1 MASPR
6 SRQILNQLK
15 VKDENNKCFECG
27 THNPQWASV
36 TYGIWICLECSG
48 KHRGLGV
55 HLSFVRSISMDKWKD
70 IELEKMKVGGN
81 RLAREFLEAQ
91 PSWNNSMS
99 ISHKYNTKAAALYR
113 DKIATLAQGNS
124 WSPTE
129 SNAIIF
135 QSQKQS
141 EVQQEYSNYQS
152 DMTGSYQN
160 VNSHTVKA
168 QTEYFFARKQSEN
181 ANRPDNIPPNQGGK
195 YSGFGYQMEQPPKSM
210 SQELFDSA
218 VSSLTSGWQVFS
230 SNATKI
236 ASKATENA
244 IKIGELA
251 ALKVGDLGRKGWGD
265 IGGTNTAEQ
274 SQYGVGEHY
283 QNSPNTYS
291 SSNNKQPYSNEKSSL
306 ITNSNMKNST
316 TYPSSDNSN
325 WDWGDE
331 SEQSNNAS
339 INVNVSSKS

>member
-6 SRQILNQLK
+6 TRQILNQLK
-15 VKDENNKCFECG
+15 VKDENNRCFECG

-55 HLSFVRSISMDKWKD
+55 HLSFVRSVSMDKWKD
-70 IELEKMKVGGN
+70 IELEKMRVGGN
-81 RLAREFLEAQ
+81 KLAREFFEAQ
-91 PSWNNSMS
+91 PDWNNSMS
-99 ISHKYNTKAAALYR
+99 ISQKYNTKAAALYK

-129 SNAIIF
+129 SKIMVF

-141 EVQQEYSNYQS
+141 EVQEHSAYQN
-152 DMTGSYQN
+152 DLTASYQN
-160 VNSHTVKA
+160 ANSPAIKA
-168 QTEYFFARKQSEN
+168 QTESFFARRQSEN
-181 ANRPDNIPPNQGGK
+181 ANRPENIPPNQGGK
-195 YSGFGYQMEQPPKSM
+195 YSGFGYQMEAPPKSM
-210 SQELFDSA
+210 SQELFDNA
-218 VSSLTSGWQVFS
+218 VSSLTSGWQIFS
-230 SNATKI
+230 SNASKI

-251 ALKVGDLGRKGWGD
+251 ASKVGDLGRKGWGD

-274 SQYGVGEHY
+274 SQYSVGEHY
-283 QNSPNTYS
+283 QNSSNTYQ
-291 SSNNKQPYSNEKSSL
+291 NNIDKQSCSNEKSSL
-306 ITNSNMKNST
+306 ITGSSMKNST

-325 WDWGDE
+325 WNWGDE
-331 SEQSNNAS
+331 SEQSNDTS
-339 INVNVSSKS
+339 VDVNLSSKS